1 MITAHASYPNLEEI
15 PVRQFAKSDLTN
27 LLSEH
32 ESPCISLYQPTHR
45 RHPENQQDPI
55 RYRNL
60 VDELEG
66 ILAEKYS
73 KREVPVMMEQL
84 RALQDDGNFW
94 NHRTEGLAI
103 LCNPQTFQVFDL
115 QRTVEPYAIVADNF
129 YVKPLLRNLQSA
141 DRYQVLSI
149 SRHEVKLFEG
159 NRDAMDGVD
168 FLHVPATMT
177 GALGHDLGH
186 DDDVNLERFLRAV
199 DQAVLEHHSR
209 PSGLPLMLAGLP
221 EHHAAFRKV
230 SHNPFLIEPGINVN
244 ADTLSFEALRAQA
257 WENIQPY
264 YLARLAGLVDDFNL
278 QRSRGLGSDDPAE
291 VAKAAVQGRVSVLL
305 VEADRKL
312 PGQVDASNGEIRS
325 EGLISADLSDVLD
338 DVAETVLRAKGDVVI
353 VPAERMPS
361 QTGLAAVYR
370 F

>member
-1 MITAHASYPNLEEI
+1 M
-15 PVRQFAKSDLTN
+15 RQFAKNDLTH

-32 ESPCISLYQPTHR
+32 EAPCISLYQPTHR
-45 RHPENQQDPI
+45 RHPENQQDHI
-55 RYRNL
+55 RFRNL

-73 KREVPVMMEQL
+73 KREVPVMMQQL
-84 RALQDDGNFW
+84 RALQDDDKFW

-115 QRTVEPYAIVADNF
+115 QRTVESYASVADNF
-129 YVKPLLRNLQSA
+129 YVKPLLRNLQSS
-141 DRYQVLSI
+141 DRYQVLSL

-159 NRDAMDGVD
+159 NRDAMDGIELV
-168 FLHVPATMT
+168 HVSSSMSAS
-177 GALGHDLGH
+177 LGHDLGH
-186 DDDVNLERFLRAV
+186 DEDANLERFFRAV
-199 DQAVLEHHSR
+199 DQSVLEHHSR
-209 PSGLPLMLAGLP
+209 PSGLPLMLAGLA

-244 ADTLSFEALRAQA
+244 ADTLSLEELRAHA

-291 VAKAAVQGRVSVLL
+291 VAKAAVEGRVSVLL

-312 PGQVDASNGEIRS
+312 PGQIDASSGAIRY

-338 DVAETVLRAKGDVVI
+338 DVAEAVLRTKGDVVI

-370 F
+370 Y